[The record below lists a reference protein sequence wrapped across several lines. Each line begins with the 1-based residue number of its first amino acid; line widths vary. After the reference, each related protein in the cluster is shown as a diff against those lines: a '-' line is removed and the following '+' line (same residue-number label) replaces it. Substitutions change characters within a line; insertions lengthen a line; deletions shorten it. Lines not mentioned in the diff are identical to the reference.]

1 MDCLTLQSATDDD
14 TDVEEDEL
22 IEPVKK
28 RRIETPEEASVS
40 SIVYPEGRYY
50 KIIHI
55 HLFCWTARPRT

>member
-40 SIVYPEGRYY
+40 SIV
-50 KIIHI
+50 
-55 HLFCWTARPRT
+55 